1 MHLLL
6 SYCKSHMYELH
17 ALLAATITFFL
28 MFPLKQPI
36 KDQIWCWVEKKTLEN
51 EKWKQRRLLYHKRG
65 NMIILLLA
73 FAIAGVLFALISVVS
88 PLIHFSW
95 YMTWMSG
102 AFALTEYAVYDQC
115 FIERKA

>member
-6 SYCKSHMYELH
+6 SYCKSHIYELH
-17 ALLAATITFFL
+17 ALLAATITFVV

-36 KDQIWCWVEKKTLEN
+36 KDRIWCWVEKKTLEN